1 MPGGGG
7 CKGQLH
13 LRGWKRGHHK
23 GGSTC
28 KRRIHGPMGSKGKGV
43 EGRHL
48 VGNMVGLEQGPGI
61 VYHWKGTL
69 FHLSHLLLETR
80 ASQVSHL
87 SNFSLFETDIM
98 KSYKRA
104 IS

>member
-28 KRRIHGPMGSKGKGV
+28 KRRLGGPMGRKGKGGGGTPSS
-43 EGRHL
+43 EGIWWGSNR
-48 VGNMVGLEQGPGI
+48 EPGI

-80 ASQVSHL
+80 ADVMIVMQKSH
-87 SNFSLFETDIM
+87 
-98 KSYKRA
+98 
-104 IS
+104 